1 MDASPCD
8 RARRT
13 ALRRLPRAVAWLEA
27 ARSPRPRGGAPP
39 PLFSGSL
46 AVKAERA
53 SWILC
58 ALALGAATFGWA
70 DGALYQRRH
79 LGSDFAAVVEAGAR
93 SPDAAAFSPGTPI
106 ARLAIPRLELE
117 AVVAEGTAPTILR
130 RAIGRLA
137 SSDVPG
143 GPGNIALAAHRDTF
157 FRPLEGIERGDLV
170 VLESAAGRD
179 SYVVEWISV
188 VEPEEVAVAGSTS
201 YPALTLITCYPFR
214 YVGTAPRRF
223 VVRARRLED
232 PSASRA
238 AAAPPVG
245 TLGPLPR

>member
-1 MDASPCD
+1 M
-8 RARRT
+8 
-13 ALRRLPRAVAWLEA
+13 
-27 ARSPRPRGGAPP
+27 
-39 PLFSGSL
+39 
-46 AVKAERA
+46 A

-79 LGSDFAAVVEAGAR
+79 LDSDFAAVVEAGAGDR
-93 SPDAAAFSPGTPI
+93 SRGAVALAPGTPI

-117 AVVAEGTAPTILR
+117 AVVAEGTAPAILR

-137 SSDVPG
+137 ASDVPG

-179 SYVVEWISV
+179 SYAVEWIAV

-214 YVGTAPRRF
+214 HVGTAPRRF
-223 VVRARRLED
+223 VVRARRLES

-238 AAAPPVG
+238 TTAPPVG
-245 TLGPLPR
+245 SLGPYAR